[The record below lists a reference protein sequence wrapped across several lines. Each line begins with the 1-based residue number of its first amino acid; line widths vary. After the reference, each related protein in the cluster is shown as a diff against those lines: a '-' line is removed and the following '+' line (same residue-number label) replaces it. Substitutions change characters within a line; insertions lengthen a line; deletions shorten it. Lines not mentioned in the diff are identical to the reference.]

1 MLLFSTNPE
10 DSRLAKKGL
19 DYYKNIT
26 PAQWFSFQ
34 VNKPL
39 ESQFVFLERDYFS
52 TKALLKRIDIPTRA
66 GMEKEPLFPIDF
78 GRISFDRQNK
88 MSDKFLKEISI
99 QDSVKNIWSYYSRMG
114 AKQPPPTQ
122 QSIDSLFQVI
132 QEDVQKITSR
142 GGKVIFVRTP
152 SSGVFLQIEQQIFPR
167 EHFYPEQQ
175 LICPEDSHLSP
186 TDAITYTKSLV
197 KVLETEK
204 GWSFPN
210 KIKSN

>member
-1 MLLFSTNPE
+1 MKTL
-10 DSRLAKKGL
+10 
-19 DYYKNIT
+19 NI
-26 PAQWFSFQ
+26 F
-34 VNKPL
+34 N
-39 ESQFVFLERDYFS
+39 R
-52 TKALLKRIDIPTRA
+52 
-66 GMEKEPLFPIDF
+66 
-78 GRISFDRQNK
+78 
-88 MSDKFLKEISI
+88 
-99 QDSVKNIWSYYSRMG
+99 
-114 AKQPPPTQ
+114 
-122 QSIDSLFQVI
+122 
-132 QEDVQKITSR
+132 EDVQKITSR

-167 EHFYPEQQ
+167 EHFWNRILSLTGAPGIHFMDYPEQQ